1 MGPTNYL
8 LKKQKNKLKTGWIG
22 TINFE
27 IDEELKF
34 DFLSCV
40 TL

>member
-8 LKKQKNKLKTGWIG
+8 SKTENKLKTGWIG
-22 TINFE
+22 SITVE
-27 IDEELKF
+27 SDEELKF